1 MFDELMSASYP
12 PQGGHEEW
20 GRSEAPTPT
29 DLILRGWGQ
38 RVGASEGGRQAGRP
52 AVRPKPRRL
61 VPHARLHITGHG
73 EAKAGARAAGA
84 TEAAMREEVAG
95 Q

>member
-38 RVGASEGGRQAGRP
+38 RVGASEGAAASWASGGAAQAG
-52 AVRPKPRRL
+52 V
-61 VPHARLHITGHG
+61 
-73 EAKAGARAAGA
+73 
-84 TEAAMREEVAG
+84 
-95 Q
+95 

>member
-1 MFDELMSASYP
+1 MFDELMSASYL

-38 RVGASEGGRQAGRP
+38 RVGASEGAAASWASGGAAQAG
-52 AVRPKPRRL
+52 V
-61 VPHARLHITGHG
+61 
-73 EAKAGARAAGA
+73 
-84 TEAAMREEVAG
+84 
-95 Q
+95 